1 MLSSEANA
9 LDWLEHRN
17 KLVAPKECFPSFFL
31 SFANATLVFA
41 SHHITSHHITSH
53 HITSHHITSHHI
65 TSHHIT
71 SHHITSHHI
80 TSHHITSQHSENCS
94 CLQETRGWTTCMRCN
109 GLYGDLELTLSI
121 SASAAAPLSPI
132 LLALR
137 LRVCILASPA

>member
-41 SHHITSHHITSH
+41 THHITSHHITSH

-71 SHHITSHHI
+71 SHHITSHHS
-80 TSHHITSQHSENCS
+80 TAQ
-94 CLQETRGWTTCMRCN
+94 R
-109 GLYGDLELTLSI
+109 ELFLFARDKGMDNMHEMQWI
-121 SASAAAPLSPI
+121 
-132 LLALR
+132 
-137 LRVCILASPA
+137 VW